1 MTFQTTT
8 ARHANAVGLD
18 DTIFVLTHAASGA
31 RAEIWPALGF
41 NCYLWTADSP
51 AGALDLLYYDPQ
63 LFAGG
68 RPTRSGIPILF
79 PFPNRIRD
87 GRYSWQGKEYQLP
100 QNDPAA
106 RNAIHGFACRK
117 PWRVVDQGA
126 DAASAWVT
134 GEFQGSVDA
143 PESLPL
149 WPADYR
155 LRVTIR
161 LAVDRLTVESRASAP
176 GADLPFGLGFHPYIR
191 VPFVTGGDA
200 ADYRVQCPAR
210 QYRELAESLPTGKVL
225 PVDASRDLR
234 EPRPFLEL
242 NLDDVLTDLP
252 PGSALGGAVFDARN
266 NIGVRMRMDPVYR
279 DVVAFTP
286 PHRQAVCLEPYTCS
300 TDAINLQAQGLDAGW
315 QTLPAGA
322 EWSATFGLEV
332 YRTAGG

>member
-8 ARHANAVGLD
+8 ERRANQVGLD
-18 DTIFVLTHAASGA
+18 DTIFVLGHAATGA

-41 NCYLWTADSP
+41 NCYLWKTNSP
-51 AGALDLLYYDPQ
+51 AGALDVLYYDPN
-63 LFAGG
+63 LFTGG

-87 GRYSWQGKEYQLP
+87 GRYSWQGKDYQLP
-100 QNDPAA
+100 KNDPIAK
-106 RNAIHGFACRK
+106 NAIHGFACRK

-155 LRVTIR
+155 LRITIR
-161 LAVDRLTVESRASAP
+161 LGVDRLDVESRVSAP
-176 GADLPFGLGFHPYIR
+176 GAALPFGLGFHHYIR
-191 VPFVTGGDA
+191 VPFVTGGNA

-210 QYRELAESLPTGKVL
+210 QYWELADSLPTGKIL
-225 PVDASRDLR
+225 PVDAARDLSVG
-234 EPRPFLEL
+234 RPFADL

-252 PGSALGGAVFDARN
+252 AGTTVGGTVFDARN
-266 NIGVRMRMDPVYR
+266 QIGVRMRMDPAYR
-279 DVVAFTP
+279 EVVAFTP
-286 PHRQAVCLEPYTCS
+286 PHREAVCLEPYTCP
-300 TDAINLQAQGLDAGW
+300 TDAINLQTKGLDAGW
-315 QTLPAGA
+315 RTLAAGA
-322 EWSATFGLEV
+322 EWSANFGLEV
-332 YRTAGG
+332 HRAGGG